1 MRKDHRFQT
10 VAGNIGGD
18 VSRRDFFTTLGA
30 LAAGSL
36 VFGCSSSTTSPSL
49 SSVPQ
54 PSAPA
59 ASADPLA
66 LDGVPPVVAS
76 APVTA
81 ASTLDEPIEQIAGT
95 ADGCAVL
102 DKDFPGL
109 RSHPMYGFFKTMSL
123 HQIAAMSRGKI
134 TSDMLTQA
142 QTDLS
147 ALPPEAT
154 PFAASMH

>member
-1 MRKDHRFQT
+1 MSSPVH
-10 VAGNIGGD
+10 A
-18 VSRRDFFTTLGA
+18 A
-30 LAAGSL
+30 LAVSVIYLVPACAGAQ
-36 VFGCSSSTTSPSL
+36 PL

-123 HQIAAMSRGKI
+123 HQIAAMTRGKI